1 VPDIS
6 AVTGFEVVESHD
18 LVAFCQKAITHVG
31 TYEACGSGDNDS
43 QIAMLTRPAL
53 WTAHNDT
60 SMRVIRSPYMEWAKT
75 NFTTPPQYNLA
86 SSGLGNVLL
95 SEIEGLQ
102 LTDLEITGKS
112 YYGYEPLQSA
122 LSKHT
127 GAPPECIFAA
137 TGTSMGN
144 LLSMAATLERGDE
157 VLFEHPVYDLLT
169 SAAGFL
175 EADINFFPRRPEN
188 GFRIDVNEVARHIS
202 PYTRLIVVTNLHN
215 PSSVYTPPGILQD
228 LAALARS
235 VGARVLVDE
244 VYLDSAFDLE
254 PGSSAYR
261 LGPEFIVT
269 NSLTKVYG
277 LSGLRCGWVVAND
290 PDFIRK
296 LWRLNDLFGVIPA
309 HPAERLSVIALS
321 QIERLRMRAKAI
333 LDRNRALVND
343 FLRDIGQPQV
353 AAGTVAFPSIPRS
366 EHLTRILREK
376 YDTAVV
382 PGTFFEM
389 PDHLRIGFGGS
400 AEVLEQG
407 LQRIRLAMAEGGY

>member
-1 VPDIS
+1 
-6 AVTGFEVVESHD
+6 
-18 LVAFCQKAITHVG
+18 
-31 TYEACGSGDNDS
+31 
-43 QIAMLTRPAL
+43 
-53 WTAHNDT
+53 
-60 SMRVIRSPYMEWAKT
+60 MRVIRSPYMEWAKT
-75 NFTTPPQYNLA
+75 NFTTPPKYNLA
-86 SSGLGNVLL
+86 SSGLGNVPL
-95 SEIEGLQ
+95 SELEGVRIE
-102 LTDLEITGKS
+102 DLEITGKS
-112 YYGYEPLQSA
+112 FYGYEPLQLS

-175 EADINFFPRRPEN
+175 EADIKFFSRRPEN
-188 GFRIDVNEVARHIS
+188 GFRIDVNEVARQIS

-215 PSSVYTPPGILQD
+215 PSSVYTPPGVLQE
-228 LAALARS
+228 LGTLARS

-244 VYLDSAFDLE
+244 VYLESAFDL
-254 PGSSAYR
+254 PPHSSAYH

-277 LSGLRCGWVVAND
+277 LSGLRCGWVVASD

-309 HPAERLSVIALS
+309 HPAERLSVVAFA
-321 QIERLRMRAKAI
+321 QIERLRSRAKSI
-333 LDRNRALVND
+333 LDRNRKLVNE
-343 FLRDIGQPQV
+343 FLGGIGQPQV
-353 AAGTVAFPSIPRS
+353 TGGTVAFPAIPRA

-376 YDTAVV
+376 YDAAVV

-389 PDHLRIGFGGS
+389 PDHLRIGFGGATDTLEEGLKRVS
-400 AEVLEQG
+400 A
-407 LQRIRLAMAEGGY
+407 AMREGGY